1 MRRSEFSQYDE
12 SEYLKLMQVEQ
23 VGQLGIIDKM
33 GYPRIIPV
41 NFVLYNGNIY
51 FHGALEG
58 EKYELLREHPKVTFS
73 VYQPYS
79 YIPSYFISNIACQA
93 TIFFKSV
100 HIRGIGSLV
109 DDFDEKIQVVIE
121 LMEKHQ
127 PEKNYD
133 DIDLKN
139 PKYYHYMET
148 TGIYCI
154 TPSEITM
161 KQKFGQNMSDSV
173 ISHIISYLK
182 ERNQPIDLQTVDEIK
197 NRRLKNQKNLE

>member
-1 MRRSEFSQYDE
+1 MRRKEFEKYE
-12 SEYLKLMQVEQ
+12 EKEYLEIMEKEQ
-23 VGQLGIIDKM
+23 VGQLGVVDTND
-33 GYPRIIPV
+33 YPRIVPV

-58 EKYELLREHPKVTFS
+58 EKYELLQKNPKVTFS

-79 YIPSYFISNIACQA
+79 YIPSYFTSNIACQA

-100 HIRGIGSLV
+100 HIRGTGSLV
-109 DDFDEKIQVVIE
+109 EDFNEKIEVVIK

-127 PEKNYD
+127 PEKKYD
-133 DIDLKN
+133 EIDINN

-148 TGIYCI
+148 TGIFCI

-161 KQKFGQNMSDSV
+161 KLKFGQNMNDNV
-173 ISHIISYLK
+173 ISHVISYLE
-182 ERNQPIDLQTVDEIK
+182 ERNQPIDLETITEIK
-197 NRRLKNQKNLE
+197 SRRPVKEKL

>member
-1 MRRSEFSQYDE
+1 MRRKEFEKYE
-12 SEYLKLMQVEQ
+12 EKEYLDLMQEEQ
-23 VGQLGIIDKM
+23 VGQLGVIDKN

-58 EKYELLREHPKVTFS
+58 EKYELLKENPKVTFS
-73 VYQPYS
+73 VYQPFS

-100 HIRGIGSLV
+100 HIRGTGSLV
-109 DDFDEKIQVVIE
+109 EDYNDKIKVVIK

-127 PEKNYD
+127 PEKKYT
-133 DIDLKN
+133 DIDLSN

-148 TGIYCI
+148 TGIFCI

-161 KQKFGQNMSDSV
+161 KLKFGQNMGNSV
-173 ISHIISYLK
+173 ISHIISYLE
-182 ERNQPIDLQTVDEIK
+182 ERNQPIDHETVLEIK
-197 NRRLKNQKNLE
+197 NRRPENSEIE

>member
-1 MRRSEFSQYDE
+1 MRRNEFEKYE
-12 SEYLKLMQVEQ
+12 EKEFVEIMNEEQ
-23 VGQLGIIDKM
+23 VGQLGVVDKNS
-33 GYPRIIPV
+33 YPRIIPV

-58 EKYELLREHPKVTFS
+58 EKYELLKLKPKVTFS

-79 YIPSYFISNIACQA
+79 YIPSYFTSNIACQA

-100 HIRGIGSLV
+100 HIRGTGSLV
-109 DDFDEKIQVVIE
+109 EDFDEKIKIVIQ

-133 DIDLKN
+133 EIDLKN

-148 TGIYCI
+148 TGIFCI
-154 TPSEITM
+154 TPSEITI
-161 KQKFGQNMSDSV
+161 KQKFGQNMGDNA
-173 ISHIISYLK
+173 ISHVISYLE
-182 ERNQPIDLQTVDEIK
+182 ERNKPIDQKTIVEIK
-197 NRRLKNQKNLE
+197 SRRPKK